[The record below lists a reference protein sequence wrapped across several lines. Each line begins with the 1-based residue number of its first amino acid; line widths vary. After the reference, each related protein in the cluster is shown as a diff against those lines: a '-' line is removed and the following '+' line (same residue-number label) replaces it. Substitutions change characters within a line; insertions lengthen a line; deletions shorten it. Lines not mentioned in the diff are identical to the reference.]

1 MLALEERHGVE
12 TGTTYPIN
20 GGAAIFVIF
29 IAFVVAATLKHK
41 VAGVSFISAFTEVS
55 IDAAIIDQEAVFVRY
70 LNSNP
75 SGLDQVKISTN
86 FVSIEDV

>member
-55 IDAAIIDQEAVFVRY
+55 IDAAIIDQEAVFVGHFPQY
-70 LNSNP
+70 QKVAP
-75 SGLDQVKISTN
+75 IYHFIFKKI
-86 FVSIEDV
+86 